1 MNTVFIVLAT
11 LLGLV
16 ATFSAF
22 GKYSMNPRVV
32 DNLYELG
39 LKTRQIRLLG
49 TIEILGSLGLLV
61 GIWVPIL
68 GKLAALGFV
77 LYFLGAVLAHL
88 RARQG
93 GRDLIPALVL
103 MVISIIVAL
112 LQFARYGKAQS
123 VERRVPVLSRARIPV
138 PD

>member
-1 MNTVFIVLAT
+1 MNIALIVLAT

-32 DNLYELG
+32 DNLYHLG
-39 LKTRQIRLLG
+39 LKTQQIRLLA

-61 GIWVPIL
+61 GIWIPIL

-93 GRDLIPALVL
+93 GKDLIPALGL

-112 LQFARYGKAQS
+112 LQFAR
-123 VERRVPVLSRARIPV
+123 
-138 PD
+138 

>member
-11 LLGLV
+11 LLGLI

-32 DNLYELG
+32 ENLYELG

-61 GIWVPIL
+61 GIWIPIL
-68 GKLAALGFV
+68 GKLAALGFA

-93 GRDLIPALVL
+93 VKEFLPALVL
-103 MVISIIVAL
+103 MIVSIIVTL
-112 LQFARYGKAQS
+112 LQFAR
-123 VERRVPVLSRARIPV
+123 
-138 PD
+138 

>member
-1 MNTVFIVLAT
+1 MNIALIVLAT

-22 GKYSMNPRVV
+22 GKYSMNPKVV
-32 DNLYELG
+32 DNLYHLG
-39 LKTRQIRLLG
+39 LKTQQIRLLA

-61 GIWVPIL
+61 GIWIPIL

-93 GRDLIPALVL
+93 GKDLIPALGL

-112 LQFARYGKAQS
+112 LQFAR
-123 VERRVPVLSRARIPV
+123 
-138 PD
+138 

>member
-39 LKTRQIRLLG
+39 LKTRQIRLQG
-49 TIEILGSLGLLV
+49 TIEILGSLGLLI

-77 LYFLGAVLAHL
+77 LYFLGAVLVHL

-93 GRDLIPALVL
+93 AKDVIPALVL

-112 LQFARYGKAQS
+112 LQFAR
-123 VERRVPVLSRARIPV
+123 
-138 PD
+138 

>member
-1 MNTVFIVLAT
+1 MNTVFIVLAS

-112 LQFARYGKAQS
+112 LQFAR
-123 VERRVPVLSRARIPV
+123 
-138 PD
+138 

>member
-1 MNTVFIVLAT
+1 MNIALIVLAT

-22 GKYSMNPRVV
+22 GKYSMNPRMV
-32 DNLYELG
+32 DNLYHLG
-39 LKTRQIRLLG
+39 LKTQQIRLLA

-61 GIWVPIL
+61 GIWIPIL

-93 GRDLIPALVL
+93 GKDLIPALGL

-112 LQFARYGKAQS
+112 LQFAR
-123 VERRVPVLSRARIPV
+123 
-138 PD
+138 